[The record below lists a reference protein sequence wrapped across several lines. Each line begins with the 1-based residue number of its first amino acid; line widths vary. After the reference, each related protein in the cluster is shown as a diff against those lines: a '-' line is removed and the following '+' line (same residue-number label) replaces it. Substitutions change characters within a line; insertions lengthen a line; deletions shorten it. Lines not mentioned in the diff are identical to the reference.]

1 MESQSLE
8 QRRFYRHPLTKPI
21 QYQAYQARSA
31 DRTSTVD
38 VSEGG
43 MCFLAGQ
50 PLAKGTKLHLKIPV
64 GDQVFELQ
72 AQVAYC
78 NQDDRVSMFRTGVAF
93 LDAESAFRAKLAE
106 EMIQIN
112 VYREKVSR
120 ELGREVSEEEAAREW
135 IEKYA
140 KNFSYLF

>member
-1 MESQSLE
+1 MSISQIE
-8 QRRFYRHPLTKPI
+8 KRKFYRHPLSKPI
-21 QYQAYQARSA
+21 QYQAYQSKST

-43 MCFLAGQ
+43 MCFLAEHLL
-50 PLAKGTKLHLKIPV
+50 PRGTKLHLRIPV
-64 GDQVFELQ
+64 GGQVFQLQ

-78 NQDDRVSMFRTGVAF
+78 NEEPRLNKYRTGVAF

-106 EMIQIN
+106 EMIQITE
-112 VYREKVSR
+112 YRDKVLR
-120 ELGREVSEEEAAREW
+120 EEGREITEEDAAREW

-140 KNFSYLF
+140 KSFSYLF